1 MTKNSTANTYQ
12 STMIRDLFKKTIIP
26 KYNNHHFKNREKNQ
40 KLLLKIKKIHLQ
52 I

>member
-26 KYNNHHFKNREKNQ
+26 KYNNHFKNREKNQ
-40 KLLLKIKKIHLQ
+40 KLLLKFKKIHLQ